1 MKNVTVVIPNW
12 NGMQYLKTCLD
23 SLRKQDTDD
32 FETLVV
38 DNHSEDGSVE
48 FIRANYPEV
57 RLIVHEENLGFTG
70 GVNAGIE
77 ASESPF
83 VLLLNND
90 TECDPGFVRALFT
103 AVSKDPR
110 IFSVSSRMI
119 RFRER
124 DLLDDAGDLFT
135 VLGYQA
141 QRGTGQSVRD
151 PKYLKPKTVFSS
163 CAGAA
168 IYRKSV
174 FEEMGAFDPD
184 HFAYLEDVDVGYR
197 AMIYGYRN
205 VYEPSA
211 VVYHVG
217 SGASGAVQY
226 SEFKV
231 RLSARNSRY
240 LLYKN
245 MPGFFRG
252 LNALPLALGQFV
264 KRRFFRK
271 LGFEDAYRAGELE
284 AKENRKNLKIVPL
297 TFRRFFRHFGIEGR
311 EIAYT
316 FTYVFEYLRRR
327 KLKKSTADGT

>member
-1 MKNVTVVIPNW
+1 MKSVTVVIPNW

-23 SLRKQDTDD
+23 SLRNQDTDD

-57 RLIVHEENLGFTG
+57 RLIEHAENLGFTG

-77 ASESPF
+77 AAKSPF

-90 TECDPGFVRALFT
+90 TECDPGFVRALER
-103 AVSKDPR
+103 AILKDPE

-119 RFRER
+119 RFKERE
-124 DLLDDAGDLFT
+124 LLDDAGDLFT

-151 PKYLKPKTVFSS
+151 PKYLKPKRVFSA

-174 FEEMGAFDPD
+174 FQKMGAFDPD

-197 AMIYGYRN
+197 AMIYGYKN

-217 SGASGAVQY
+217 SGASGALQY

-245 MPGFFRG
+245 MPLFFRA
-252 LNALPLALGQFV
+252 LNALPLALGRTV
-264 KRRFFRK
+264 KRRFFK
-271 LGFEDAYRAGELE
+271 GLGFEEAYRAGEAE
-284 AKENRKNLKIVPL
+284 AKARRKDLKIVPL
-297 TFRRFFRHFGIEGR
+297 TFRRFFRHFAIEGR

-316 FTYVFEYLRRR
+316 FTYVFEYLKRR
-327 KLKKSTADGT
+327 KLKKSAPDGT